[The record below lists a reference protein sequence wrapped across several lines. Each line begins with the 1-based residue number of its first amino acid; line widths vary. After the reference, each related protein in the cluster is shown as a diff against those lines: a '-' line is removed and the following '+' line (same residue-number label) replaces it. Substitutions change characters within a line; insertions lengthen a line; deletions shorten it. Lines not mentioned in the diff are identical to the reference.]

1 MIYFDNSATT
11 QAAPAVLET
20 YTTVSQK
27 IWGNPSSLHNFG
39 ETAFHL
45 LEQSRQQI
53 AGLLGVQAHE
63 ISSRL
68 VGRKAIIGFEGV
80 QRLKSGPLGSI

>member
-11 QAAPAVLET
+11 KIAPEVLQT
-20 YTTVSQK
+20 YDTVSQK

-39 ETAFHL
+39 ENAWNL

-53 AGLLGVQAHE
+53 AKLLGLSPVKL
-63 ISSRL
+63 SSPVVVPR
-68 VGRKAIIGFEGV
+68 G
-80 QRLKSGPLGSI
+80 QLGD